1 MQQAATS
8 GKARVHLVDDDRAVR
23 DSLKF
28 ALELEGLAV
37 QTWESGV
44 HLLSDGDLSAAD
56 CLVLDCKMPGLDGFA
71 LIEALEGRKVNL
83 PIIMITAPVTD
94 AVRRKALAAGVY
106 CVLEKPLLDS
116 ILSDTVHRALAH

>member
-1 MQQAATS
+1 VYQAAEA
-8 GKARVHLVDDDRAVR
+8 GRARVHLVDDDRAVR

-37 QTWESGV
+37 QTWESGNQ
-44 HLLSDGDLSAAD
+44 LLSDGDLSAAD

-71 LIEALEGRKVNL
+71 LIAALAGRNVKV

-94 AVRRKALAAGVY
+94 AVCRQAVAAGVY

-116 ILSDTVHRALAH
+116 ILSDTVRRALAH